1 MDNKIIEVLKKV
13 ENDQELSKAL
23 SECRDPEKAFELVGG
38 SDSGITI
45 DEFKSAMQE
54 LQHSCE
60 LTENDLMGVAG
71 GMSEN
76 EKIIAGSVGIAVG
89 VTASAASAAI

>member
-38 SDSGITI
+38 SDSGAALR
-45 DEFKSAMQE
+45 S
-54 LQHSCE
+54 
-60 LTENDLMGVAG
+60 
-71 GMSEN
+71 MSLN
-76 EKIIAGSVGIAVG
+76 PLCRSYSK
-89 VTASAASAAI
+89 AAN

>member
-1 MDNKIIEVLKKV
+1 
-13 ENDQELSKAL
+13 
-23 SECRDPEKAFELVGG
+23 
-38 SDSGITI
+38 
-45 DEFKSAMQE
+45 MQE
-54 LQHSCE
+54 LQQSCE

-89 VTASAASAAI
+89 VTATAASAAI